1 MDTFNNISDQELES
15 RFKILIVRERK
26 ILHLILQYTLEIERR
41 KLYLKK
47 AYPTLRDYLVK
58 EIGYSGG
65 SAQRRI
71 DAIRLMNQVPEL
83 SSKIEDGKVNL
94 SQIALLT
101 QGIKQKE
108 SETQTKIAPE
118 VKKEILKDLENKN
131 GSESQRLVAQ
141 KLDLSFK
148 KPEQRQIQKDE
159 SVHLSVTLT
168 KEQYEKYLACQDFL
182 GSTLSQSNKNPNLA
196 NVLETLF
203 DQYLYAKKKT
213 QLVTIADSKTL
224 TSAKRKEVFKKFPHC
239 QYKDPVTG
247 RSCQST
253 FKLEVDHIQP
263 RWAGGN
269 HKMENLT
276 LLCSNHNK
284 FRYKKQALII

>member
-26 ILHLILQYTLEIERR
+26 MLHLILQYTLEIERR

-108 SETQTKIAPE
+108 SETQAKIAPE

-141 KLDLSFK
+141 KL
-148 KPEQRQIQKDE
+148 
-159 SVHLSVTLT
+159 
-168 KEQYEKYLACQDFL
+168 
-182 GSTLSQSNKNPNLA
+182 
-196 NVLETLF
+196 
-203 DQYLYAKKKT
+203 
-213 QLVTIADSKTL
+213 
-224 TSAKRKEVFKKFPHC
+224 
-239 QYKDPVTG
+239 
-247 RSCQST
+247 
-253 FKLEVDHIQP
+253 
-263 RWAGGN
+263 
-269 HKMENLT
+269 
-276 LLCSNHNK
+276 
-284 FRYKKQALII
+284 